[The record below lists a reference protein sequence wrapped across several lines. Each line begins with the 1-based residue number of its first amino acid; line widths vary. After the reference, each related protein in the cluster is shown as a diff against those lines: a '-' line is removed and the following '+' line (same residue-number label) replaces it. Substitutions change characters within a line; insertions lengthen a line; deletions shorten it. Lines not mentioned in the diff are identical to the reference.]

1 MSSVRSEVIV
11 EAPADRAFRVFT
23 EKMETWWPASHHIA
37 KVPFKNIVLERRANG
52 RWAEVGT
59 DGSECD
65 WGRVLVWD
73 PPKRLVLGWQLTA
86 DWQYDANF
94 VTEVEI
100 NFTPMDAGK
109 TRVALE
115 HRNLERFGKN
125 EEAFAKSIS
134 SEGGWPLILNSF
146 AAVAAGRNQ
155 AAAAA
160 SKTS

>member
-1 MSSVRSEVIV
+1 MSSVRSEVVV

-23 EKMETWWPASHHIA
+23 EKMETWWPATHHIG
-37 KVPFKNIVLERRANG
+37 KVPFKSIVLDRRANG
-52 RWAEVGT
+52 RWAEIGT

-65 WGRVLVWD
+65 WGQVLVWD

-86 DWQYDANF
+86 EWQYDENF

-100 NFTPMDAGK
+100 SFTPLAAGK

-125 EEAFAKSIS
+125 AEAFAKSIS
-134 SEGGWPLILNSF
+134 SDGGWPTILNKF
-146 AAVAAGRNQ
+146 AEAAAQVQAAV
-155 AAAAA
+155 
-160 SKTS
+160 

>member
-1 MSSVRSEVIV
+1 MSSIRSEVVV

-23 EKMETWWPASHHIA
+23 ERMETWWPASHHIG
-37 KVPFKNIVLERRANG
+37 KVPFKTIVLDRRANG
-52 RWAEVGT
+52 RWAEIGD

-73 PPKRLVLGWQLTA
+73 PPKRLVLAWQLTTE
-86 DWQYDANF
+86 WQFDANF

-100 NFTPMDAGK
+100 NFTPMHAGR
-109 TRVALE
+109 TRVELE

-125 EEAFAKSIS
+125 AEAFAKSIS

-146 AAVAAGRNQ
+146 AAIAAERNPVS
-155 AAAAA
+155 AAA
-160 SKTS
+160 SKAS